1 MLRVD
6 AMRARHALLAIL
18 LGLSTLGASGC
29 SSEPV
34 DSEDEEGSEDELRGF
49 TPSGPGE
56 VSGSQ
61 FVEAGPVAFQ
71 RGRPGLVR
79 YVVIHDIEGSAR
91 SAVNTFRRAGGE
103 ASAHYVIS
111 ATGEVIQMVKE
122 RDIAN
127 HAFHSVLNAY
137 AIGIEHEGFST
148 KPYAPAVYDASA
160 RAVAEIVKRYRIPID
175 REHIVGH
182 HQVPKTDEQATP
194 CPIDA
199 KTCGGKSGHID
210 PGPAWDWAGYMQKV
224 TQAARALGY
233 DSSQA
238 ITDAQYKLQWVAPM
252 ESMGLSTASG
262 ARPRLVGGFWG
273 TQCLTTD
280 LTKQVSF
287 RTILNAVPEP
297 ARAESRY
304 VQPRSTECGALR
316 NGAYPIV
323 LHGYKAEE
331 VQGLCLKRGNT
342 VYRVDSMLGACASAK
357 PECLHASCKDPGPD
371 CVSMAAYPIAA
382 DAVATQ
388 CPGAR

>member
-1 MLRVD
+1 M
-6 AMRARHALLAIL
+6 L
-18 LGLSTLGASGC
+18 LGLSMVGAAGC
-29 SSEPV
+29 SSETEGT
-34 DSEDEEGSEDELRGF
+34 EDEEEGSEDALTGF

-56 VSGSQ
+56 VQGSQ
-61 FVEAGPVAFQ
+61 FIEAGPTAFQ

-91 SAVNTFRRAGGE
+91 SAVNTFRRPGGE

-111 ATGEVIQMVKE
+111 GTGEVIQMVKE

-148 KPYAPAVYDASA
+148 KPYAPALYEASA
-160 RAVAEIVKRYRIPID
+160 RAVAEIAKRYRIPLD

-199 KTCGGKSGHID
+199 KTCGGKSGHVD
-210 PGPAWDWAGYMQKV
+210 PGPAWDWNGYMQKV
-224 TQAARALGY
+224 TQAARAIGY

-252 ESMGLSTASG
+252 ESLGMSLADGK
-262 ARPRLVGGFWG
+262 RPSKLVGGFWG
-273 TQCLTTD
+273 TQCLVSD
-280 LTKQVSF
+280 ATKQVSF
-287 RTILNAVPEP
+287 RTIINAVPEP

-304 VQPRSTECGALR
+304 LQPRSTDCGAMR
-316 NGAYPIV
+316 GGEYPIV

-331 VQGLCLKRGNT
+331 VQGLCLKRADK
-342 VYRVDSMLGACASAK
+342 VYKVDSMLGTCPTSR
-357 PECLHASCKDPGPD
+357 PECLNASCKDPAPD
-371 CVSMAAYPIAA
+371 CVDMAAYPIPADVAA
-382 DAVATQ
+382 AQ